1 MSKNGQVE
9 AASDDELIRLRVET
23 AIGLNP
29 ALLESS
35 YVALLTRSG
44 ILSDEADSETG
55 FPQKLDEVEGALRT
69 ALAIVFGQERRTN

>member
-69 ALAIVFGQERRTN
+69 ALAIVFGQDRRTN